1 MGSYEVEINE
11 VSGGGYTGR
20 VIHLEKNGERVEIGT
35 TSVTEMRRSVEQEAK
50 GIAKRHSGGPEVVA
64 LDLD

>member
-11 VSGGGYTGR
+11 VSGGRYTGT

-35 TSVTEMRRSVEQEAK
+35 TSVTGMKRSIEQEAK
-50 GIAKRHSGGPEVVA
+50 GIAKRHSDGPEVVA
-64 LDLD
+64 LDID